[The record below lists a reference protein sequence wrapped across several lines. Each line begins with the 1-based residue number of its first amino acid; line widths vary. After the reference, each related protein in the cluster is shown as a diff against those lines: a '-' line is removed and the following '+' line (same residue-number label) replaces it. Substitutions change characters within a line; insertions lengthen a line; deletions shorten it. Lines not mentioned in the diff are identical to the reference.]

1 MIFLLK
7 TSLCTQKIFLMT
19 KILVIGETCID
30 EYVYGTCHRV
40 CPEAAAL
47 CFNRHADQT
56 PKTNLGMAGN
66 VLNNLKSIDTGL
78 SYDLITNDINDNP
91 IIKRRFIDTKY
102 NTIIFREDIN
112 DKCSAI
118 SELASLDSYDVI
130 VISDYN
136 KGLLSYSDY
145 ENIRKLAPRAMIF
158 ADTKKVIDSRI
169 YSFVDCIKINQ
180 QEYISNVSNI
190 SDVSMSCII
199 IVTTG
204 SEGCFMM
211 HNAETYRFVTNPI
224 DIRDVCGAGDTFL
237 ASLVVEYVRTSD
249 IKQSIIFAN
258 KMAGKVVQKFGVG
271 VP

>member
-1 MIFLLK
+1 
-7 TSLCTQKIFLMT
+7 MT

-47 CFNRHADQT
+47 CFNRHHNK
-56 PKTNLGMAGN
+56 PPRTNLGMAGN
-66 VLNNLKSIDTGL
+66 VLNNLKSIDVGL
-78 SYDLITNDINDNP
+78 SYDLITNDISDNP

-118 SELASLDSYDVI
+118 SGLTSLDSYDVI

-136 KGLLSYSDY
+136 KGLLSYPDY
-145 ENIRKLAPRAMIF
+145 ENIRKLAPKAMIF
-158 ADTKKVIDSRI
+158 ADTKKAVDSRI
-169 YSFVDCIKINQ
+169 YSFVDCIKINH
-180 QEYISNVSNI
+180 QEYTSNVSDV
-190 SDVSMSCII
+190 SDVSRSCVL

-204 SEGCFMM
+204 SEGCFMV
-211 HNAETYRFVTNPI
+211 HNSETYSFVTTPI

-237 ASLVVEYVRTSD
+237 AGLVIEYVRTSD
-249 IKQSIIFAN
+249 IKQAIVFAN
-258 KMAGKVVQKFGVG
+258 KMAGRVVQKFGVCT
-271 VP
+271 P